1 MLSIIKRQIKR
12 VINRFKYWK
21 YKREIKNLGGSVNG
35 KVRLHVEG
43 EFSFGKGLILNAQG
57 IDTTSVSQISVRKG
71 AKLSFGNFSG
81 ISSTAIACTNEITIG
96 NYVNIGAGCLIMDS
110 NFHNLDWKVRMDRMT
125 DWKTAKS
132 APIHIGDCAFIGA
145 RSIICKGVTI
155 GEHAIIAAGSVVIK
169 DIPADE
175 IWGGNPAKFIA
186 KVTSLKS
193 IQI

>member
-1 MLSIIKRQIKR
+1 MRFIKRQIKR
-12 VINRFKYWK
+12 FLNQ
-21 YKREIKNLGGSVNG
+21 IKFFRIKQQIKSLGGQVNG
-35 KVRLHVEG
+35 EVKLYIDGDLAFKE
-43 EFSFGKGLILNAQG
+43 GLIFNAQG
-57 IDTTSVSQISVRKG
+57 IDTTSISQISVRKG
-71 AKLSFGNFSG
+71 AKLSFGKFSG

-110 NFHNLDWKVRMDRMT
+110 NFHNLDYKIRMDRTT

-155 GEHAIIAAGSVVIK
+155 GDHAIVAAGSVVIK

-186 KVTSLKS
+186 KITSLTSKRE
-193 IQI
+193 I

>member
-1 MLSIIKRQIKR
+1 MRFIKRQIKR
-12 VINRFKYWK
+12 FLNQ
-21 YKREIKNLGGSVNG
+21 IKFFRIKQQIKSLGGQVNG
-35 KVRLHVEG
+35 EVKLYIDGDLTFKE
-43 EFSFGKGLILNAQG
+43 GLIFNAQG
-57 IDTTSVSQISVRKG
+57 IDTTSISQISVRKG
-71 AKLSFGNFSG
+71 AKLSFGKFSG

-110 NFHNLDWKVRMDRMT
+110 NFHNLDWKIRMDRTT

-155 GEHAIIAAGSVVIK
+155 GDHAIVAAGSVVIK

-186 KVTSLKS
+186 KITSLTSKRE
-193 IQI
+193 I

>member
-1 MLSIIKRQIKR
+1 MHFIKRQIKR
-12 VINRFKYWK
+12 VLNLL
-21 YKREIKNLGGSVNG
+21 KRASIKKQIKALGGQVNG
-35 KVRLHVEG
+35 KVKLHIDGDLTFKE
-43 EFSFGKGLILNAQG
+43 GLILNARG
-57 IDTTSVSQISVRKG
+57 IDTTSISQISVRKG
-71 AKLSFGNFSG
+71 AKLSFGKFSG

-110 NFHNLDWKVRMDRMT
+110 NFHNLDWKIRMDRTT

-155 GEHAIIAAGSVVIK
+155 GDHAIIAAGSVVIK

-186 KVTSLKS
+186 KITSLTSK
-193 IQI
+193 Q

>member
-1 MLSIIKRQIKR
+1 MLSIIKRQVKR
-12 VINRFKYWK
+12 IINRFKYWK
-21 YKREIKNLGGSVNG
+21 YKRKIHNLGGRING
-35 KVRLHVEG
+35 KVRLHIEG

-96 NYVNIGAGCLIMDS
+96 NHVNIGAGCLIMDS

-125 DWKTAKS
+125 DWKTAQS
-132 APIHIGDCAFIGA
+132 APIYIGNYAFIGA

-155 GEHAIIAAGSVVIK
+155 GEHAIIAAGSVVVK

-175 IWGGNPAKFIA
+175 IWGGNPAKFIS
-186 KVTSLKS
+186 KVTTTE
-193 IQI
+193 

>member
-12 VINRFKYWK
+12 VTNRFKYWR
-21 YKREIKNLGGSVNG
+21 YKREINYLGGCVNG

-57 IDTTSVSQISVRKG
+57 IDTTLVSQISIWKG

-96 NYVNIGAGCLIMDS
+96 DYVNIGAGCLIMDS
-110 NFHNLDWKVRMDRMT
+110 NFHNLDWKVRMDRMRE
-125 DWKTAKS
+125 WKTAQS
-132 APIHIGDCAFIGA
+132 APIYIGNCAFIGA

-155 GEHAIIAAGSVVIK
+155 GDHAIIAAGSVVVK

-175 IWGGNPAKFIA
+175 IWGGNPAKFIS
-186 KVTSLKS
+186 KVTTTE
-193 IQI
+193 

>member
-12 VINRFKYWK
+12 VINRFKYWR
-21 YKREIKNLGGSVNG
+21 YKREINNLGGCVNG

-96 NYVNIGAGCLIMDS
+96 DYVNIGAGCLIMDS

-125 DWKTAKS
+125 DWKTAQS
-132 APIHIGDCAFIGA
+132 APISIGNCAVIGA
-145 RSIICKGVTI
+145 RSIICKGISI
-155 GEHAIIAAGSVVIK
+155 GDHAIIAAGSVVVK
-169 DIPADE
+169 DVPADE
-175 IWGGNPAKFIA
+175 FWGGNPAKLIS
-186 KVTSLKS
+186 KETTRE
-193 IQI
+193 

>member
-1 MLSIIKRQIKR
+1 MLSIIKRQVKR
-12 VINRFKYWK
+12 IINRFKYWK
-21 YKREIKNLGGSVNG
+21 YKRKIHNLGGRING
-35 KVRLHVEG
+35 KVRLHIEG

-96 NYVNIGAGCLIMDS
+96 NHVNIGAGCLIMDS

-125 DWKTAKS
+125 DWKTAQS
-132 APIHIGDCAFIGA
+132 APISIGNCAFIGA

-155 GEHAIIAAGSVVIK
+155 GDHAIIAAGSVVVK

-175 IWGGNPAKFIA
+175 IWGGNPAKFIS
-186 KVTSLKS
+186 KV
-193 IQI
+193 I